1 MSKASSHFIK
11 DGFDEKKKKNM
22 MKCKHCHK
30 RLINSGNTN
39 CYGSHLSRCRPDLY
53 AETTTNIQAFNK
65 KRPAEVLFSS
75 QSCSQQSLPENGS
88 PVRSDS
94 TTPFKVSTPV
104 PIKTFLLSKTPY
116 SADSAERLRLID
128 SVVNCVVKLNLPLSI
143 VDEEPFIKL
152 LADCN
157 NRFKIPCRQ
166 TLTKK
171 LIPAK
176 ALKAKE
182 QLKADLNLIKY
193 CSLTCDGWTSEGS
206 DSYLGCNRFK
216 FI

>member
-1 MSKASSHFIK
+1 MFTTKLAWKWFSCSLWLNNTTQSFHSSANKNVLVIK
-11 DGFDEKKKKNM
+11 D
-22 MKCKHCHK
+22 
-30 RLINSGNTN
+30 LIFRWL
-39 CYGSHLSRCRPDLY
+39 C
-53 AETTTNIQAFNK
+53 
-65 KRPAEVLFSS
+65 
-75 QSCSQQSLPENGS
+75 
-88 PVRSDS
+88 
-94 TTPFKVSTPV
+94 
-104 PIKTFLLSKTPY
+104 
-116 SADSAERLRLID
+116 RLID

-182 QLKADLNLIKY
+182 QLRADLNLIKY

-216 FI
+216 FISLWFYYN